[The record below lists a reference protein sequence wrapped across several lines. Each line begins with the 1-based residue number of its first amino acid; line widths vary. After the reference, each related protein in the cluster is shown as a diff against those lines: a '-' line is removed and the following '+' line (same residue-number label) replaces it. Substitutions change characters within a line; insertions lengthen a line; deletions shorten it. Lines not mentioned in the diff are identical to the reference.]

1 MTCIR
6 CNHFHAK
13 ASEFVHIIL
22 HDRIQIHLGIHRRC
36 NNFFA
41 AACHYRGC
49 KHIIR
54 YAVRYLSYYIGRC
67 RCNQHQIGFLRQRYM
82 LHIVLEITIEGI
94 DQTFISG
101 QCFKCNR
108 IYEIS
113 CICGHKNRNLCMK
126 FSKHTGKICY
136 LVCRNAPSYRQYDI
150 FSF

>member
-54 YAVRYLSYYIGRC
+54 YAVRYLSY
-67 RCNQHQIGFLRQRYM
+67 M

-108 IYEIS
+108 IYEIR

-136 LVCRNAPSYRQYDI
+136 LVCRNAPCYRQYDI